1 MVHNH
6 IHFIF
11 IFCLNLNL
19 NDTLWIGRK
28 VKMESGKR
36 RYAPQDSYWGAT
48 SSNIIILNICWG
60 FEAFVY
66 LCNFVFVYM
75 CILDK
80 TYGGTVFD
88 ILESPAFKKYNMV
101 FRWASISIVLVVI
114 THSLTESLIETGD
127 WRSLM
132 FDSSPTTSLLF
143 FQMEIICVVTMIT
156 TVSLV
161 TLVRMVIPVNL
172 VTLVSPISLV
182 IQEGLVTMDGV
193 VILGV

>member
-1 MVHNH
+1 
-6 IHFIF
+6 
-11 IFCLNLNL
+11 
-19 NDTLWIGRK
+19 
-28 VKMESGKR
+28 
-36 RYAPQDSYWGAT
+36 
-48 SSNIIILNICWG
+48 
-60 FEAFVY
+60 
-66 LCNFVFVYM
+66 M

-88 ILESPAFKKYNMV
+88 ILESPAFKKYNICW
-101 FRWASISIVLVVI
+101 FSDELASIVLVVI